1 MPSITRSIGAWSWEN
16 CPVSDDAEV
25 EGPLFISERE
35 LARQLGVHP
44 STLTRLA
51 QQGKLPV
58 QPVYVG
64 HRGVYARQAVL
75 ALVRVA

>member
-1 MPSITRSIGAWSWEN
+1 MRSE
-16 CPVSDDAEV
+16 PTMSDDTAD
-25 EGPLFISERE
+25 EGRLFISERE
-35 LARQLGVHP
+35 LARHLGVHP

-64 HRGVYARQAVL
+64 NRRVYPRQALLTL
-75 ALVRVA
+75 ARVA

>member
-1 MPSITRSIGAWSWEN
+1 MSDAAAQ
-16 CPVSDDAEV
+16 SDDR
-25 EGPLFISERE
+25 LFISERE
-35 LARQLGVHP
+35 LARELGVHP

-64 HRGVYARQAVL
+64 SRRVYPRKALEKLAGVA
-75 ALVRVA
+75 

>member
-1 MPSITRSIGAWSWEN
+1 MM
-16 CPVSDDAEV
+16 SDDAEDQ
-25 EGPLFISERE
+25 GRLFISERE

-64 HRGVYARQAVL
+64 HRRVYPRQAVL
-75 ALVRVA
+75 ALARVA

>member
-1 MPSITRSIGAWSWEN
+1 MSN
-16 CPVSDDAEV
+16 DEV
-25 EGPLFISERE
+25 RADNRLFISERE
-35 LARQLGVHP
+35 LARELGVHP

-64 HRGVYARQAVL
+64 HRRVYP
-75 ALVRVA
+75 RVAVEKLAGVA

>member
-1 MPSITRSIGAWSWEN
+1 MIGVGGGKGAVMSERAA
-16 CPVSDDAEV
+16 DR
-25 EGPLFISERE
+25 LFISERE
-35 LARQLGVHP
+35 LAAHLGVHP

-64 HRGVYARQAVL
+64 HRRVYSRAAVEKLAGVA
-75 ALVRVA
+75 

>member
-1 MPSITRSIGAWSWEN
+1 MIDDNVRADDRLF
-16 CPVSDDAEV
+16 VSEK
-25 EGPLFISERE
+25 EF
-35 LARQLGVHP
+35 ARQLGVHP

-64 HRGVYARQAVL
+64 HRRVYPRQAVL
-75 ALVRVA
+75 ALARVA

>member
-1 MPSITRSIGAWSWEN
+1 MSDAAQ
-16 CPVSDDAEV
+16 SDDR
-25 EGPLFISERE
+25 LFISERE
-35 LARQLGVHP
+35 LARELGVHP

-64 HRGVYARQAVL
+64 HRRVYPRAEL
-75 ALVRVA
+75 LKLGRVS

>member
-1 MPSITRSIGAWSWEN
+1 MR
-16 CPVSDDAEV
+16 DV
-25 EGPLFISERE
+25 EARADERLFMSERE
-35 LARQLGVHP
+35 LARELGVHP

-64 HRGVYARQAVL
+64 HRRVYSRQALL
-75 ALVRVA
+75 ALARVA

>member
-1 MPSITRSIGAWSWEN
+1 M
-16 CPVSDDAEV
+16 SDDAEV
-25 EGPLFISERE
+25 EDRLFISERE

-64 HRGVYARQAVL
+64 HRRVYPRHAVL
-75 ALVRVA
+75 ALARVA

>member
-1 MPSITRSIGAWSWEN
+1 M
-16 CPVSDDAEV
+16 SDQEARADDR
-25 EGPLFISERE
+25 LFMSERSF
-35 LARQLGVHP
+35 ASALGVHA

-64 HRGVYARQAVL
+64 HRRVYPRAAVEKLAGVA
-75 ALVRVA
+75 

>member
-1 MPSITRSIGAWSWEN
+1 MMTDHTAS
-16 CPVSDDAEV
+16 SDER
-25 EGPLFISERE
+25 LFISERE
-35 LARQLGVHP
+35 LARELGVHP

-64 HRGVYARQAVL
+64 HRRVYPRAAVEKLAGVA
-75 ALVRVA
+75 